1 MMLISY
7 ITLFGLI
14 ALISILVKSV
24 KSGEVVIDNIILQ
37 KLTRINVLLKMTPA
51 GLATIFAYL
60 WITDNP
66 FYQFGLAGALL
77 FCFFGD
83 FGIDKHFLLG
93 FGLFLVAQ
101 LMFTVTFLVET
112 FTLGTPVY
120 LTVTGVILIALVL
133 IYMVFYLNYLRSS
146 PSGLGNYLIPIMLY
160 CIGITLMVVS
170 SIIFWFSLNEVYA
183 GFIVLGAIS
192 FVISDS
198 FLGIHRFHH
207 EITWR
212 EFKVTSTY
220 YLALLLLSLSA
231 IYV

>member
-1 MMLISY
+1 MLISY
-7 ITLFGLI
+7 LALYGFL

-24 KSGEVVIDNIILQ
+24 KSGEVVIDNVMLR
-37 KLTRINVLLKMTPA
+37 KLTKIRVLLKMMPT
-51 GLATIFAYL
+51 GLAAIFAYF
-60 WITDNP
+60 WITNNP
-66 FYQFGLAGALL
+66 FYQLGLAGALI

-93 FGLFLVAQ
+93 FGLFFVAQ
-101 LMFTVTFLVET
+101 LMFAVTFLVEA
-112 FTLGTPVY
+112 FTLVIPVH
-120 LTVTGVILIALVL
+120 LTIPGVIFTVLVL
-133 IYMVFYLNYLRSS
+133 LYMVIYLNYLRSS
-146 PSGLGNYLIPIMLY
+146 PSGLGNYLIPVILY
-160 CIGITLMVVS
+160 CIGISCMLVS
-170 SIIFWFSLNEVYA
+170 SFLLWLSLNELYA

-207 EITWR
+207 EIKWR